1 MNFLE
6 QKWKGGTPMGSCHG
20 KKGEKVIALSFTD
33 EIHDLIGKGA
43 HGSCSDLKKM
53 TADCLHF

>member
-1 MNFLE
+1 
-6 QKWKGGTPMGSCHG
+6 MGSCHG

-53 TADCLHF
+53 TAGCLHF